1 MSRCRFRI
9 PACIRSRLRASR
21 VCSLSPRIWPSRDD
35 LDPRSN
41 RRPRSRRIAPI
52 CGRYCGKSIN
62 LHSNPTHG
70 ISLTYWP
77 TIIHCAT
84 NIQTD
89 TLRHSIAYWF
99 DSPVWLCGKSI
110 KLHRNLTLWFLVSYL
125 LSTICFATRTQAS
138 NALRDS
144 NWYAKAF
151 YPMECLDTSAS
162 IPCSVLWQG
171 HGITASEKNYSGRW
185 AVVFVVGCPPLRLPL
200 QFPPALHLDL
210 ISPILKQEST
220 ASMWG

>member
-52 CGRYCGKSIN
+52 CVRYCGKSIN

-70 ISLTYWP
+70 ISVTYWP
-77 TIIHCAT
+77 TIIYCAT
-84 NIQTD
+84 NIHTD
-89 TLRHSIAYWF
+89 MLRHSIAYWF
-99 DSPVWLCGKSI
+99 NSPVWLSGKSI
-110 KLHRNLTLWFLVSYL
+110 KLHRKLTLWFLVSYL
-125 LSTICFATRTQAS
+125 LSTICFATTTQAS

-151 YPMECLDTSAS
+151 YLQWNGLTHQLQSHVRYCGKGMGLPQVRRIILDDGLLSLWLGVLPFAFPSNFPLLS
-162 IPCSVLWQG
+162 IW
-171 HGITASEKNYSGRW
+171 I
-185 AVVFVVGCPPLRLPL
+185 
-200 QFPPALHLDL
+200 
-210 ISPILKQEST
+210 
-220 ASMWG
+220 